1 MTEQELFNVCI
12 ETVEELRQSI
22 FIPWDSGNMASNAL
36 KYEIFNGVFHIYMDL
51 DEAPYTPYTNEPW
64 LSEKW
69 HGKQNPNEGWW
80 NEWCE
85 TFMQRLAV
93 KLKGDLRE

>member
-22 FIPWDSGNMASNAL
+22 FIPWDSGNMATHGL
-36 KYEIFNGVFHIYMDL
+36 QYEILNGVFHIYMDF
-51 DEAPYTPYTNEPW
+51 DEAPYMPYTNEPW

-85 TFMQRLAV
+85 TFMRRLAV

>member
-22 FIPWDSGNMASNAL
+22 FIPWDSGNMATHGL
-36 KYEIFNGVFHIYMDL
+36 QYEILNGVFHIYMDF
-51 DEAPYTPYTNEPW
+51 DEAPYMPNTNEPW

-85 TFMQRLAV
+85 TFMRRLAV

>member
-1 MTEQELFNVCI
+1 
-12 ETVEELRQSI
+12 
-22 FIPWDSGNMASNAL
+22 MASNAL
-36 KYEIFNGVFHIYMDL
+36 KYEIFNGVFHIYMDF